1 MKENAPYGDPPTDL
15 DDDEA
20 PFDHVDDFYDDL
32 SHLYLVS
39 GEVWPEGMSLDSLP
53 TLEAS
58 VRSLRLSDF
67 FEDLAPDLEK

>member
-1 MKENAPYGDPPTDL
+1 MKENVPYGEAPTDL
-15 DDDEA
+15 DDDEP
-20 PFDHVDDFYDDL
+20 PFNHEDDFYDDL

-53 TLEAS
+53 KLEAS